1 MTALLAI
8 TAAAMAGVTSPSRPL
23 AMAIPMGPIKMSIFP
38 AFKISGGAVVGAGLH
53 HGGSGNCICAQRPD
67 QNAGILPPDLLHQGP
82 AHAAALAVNDRD
94 AGPFVC
100 HDSTAP

>member
-38 AFKISGGAVVGAGLH
+38 AFKISAFSPVAPSWAPAYIMAAVAIAFV
-53 HGGSGNCICAQRPD
+53 P
-67 QNAGILPPDLLHQGP
+67 NAGILPLDLLHQGP